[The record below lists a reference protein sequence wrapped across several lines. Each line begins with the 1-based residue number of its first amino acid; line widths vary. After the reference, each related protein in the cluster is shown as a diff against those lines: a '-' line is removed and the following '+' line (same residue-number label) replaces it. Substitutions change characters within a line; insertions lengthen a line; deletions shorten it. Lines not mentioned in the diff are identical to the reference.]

1 MPLVAIVT
9 IMLGIL
15 LALTLV
21 GAVVVIVVRLL
32 RTSAVLAD
40 IDDALVALPA
50 GLSGLDPTIVRI
62 NRALD
67 SLLSG

>member
-9 IMLGIL
+9 IVLGVL

-21 GAVVVIVVRLL
+21 GAVAVIMFRLL

-40 IDDALVALPA
+40 IDDALVALPT
-50 GLSGLDPTIVRI
+50 GLSGLDPTIARI
-62 NRALD
+62 NRALG